1 MNRFL
6 LAGLLLEAACSPKL
20 LIGYVGHTHDTSE
33 ALALCKD
40 KRTDHIADVI
50 ERVYHAHGQERIV
63 LRNGSQIRFHRTLNA
78 TRRARFDVLLIDR
91 SIADRTDLA
100 EMRSYFATCGEV
112 VPF

>member
-33 ALALCKD
+33 ALALCKE
-40 KRTDHIADVI
+40 DHFADVV
-50 ERVYHAHGQERIV
+50 ERVYHARGRERIV

-78 TRRARFDVLLIDR
+78 TRRARFDVLLVDR

-100 EMRSYFATCGEV
+100 EMRPYFATCGEV